1 MGKKKIQKVTKLV
14 SIIIPVFNS
23 KKFIF
28 DTLESVNNQTYQDF
42 EIILV
47 DDCSNDG
54 TFQLLKKIEKKNN
67 KIRLF
72 RTSKN
77 SGTVAAPRNLGVK
90 KANGDIIC
98 FIDSDD
104 IWEKDKIEKQIKF
117 LKNKKIIVTSAAS
130 YFSKENKKSSFFIN
144 ILRRFIQLFVIKK
157 INFNGF
163 QWFYL
168 YNPIIVSS
176 VMMHKEILKK
186 NLFDENINAREDIDL
201 WIRLRKKNYHFK
213 LVNKILV
220 KIRRREDSMSSNIQ
234 KELITI
240 IRSLSNVF
248 LKLNSFKKLN
258 FFLIGIFIKFFLA
271 FIKQNKKIILKFFKI
286 SSVSLIIFLF
296 IIFYSPFFWYLGS
309 TLLYYDDIKLTNKNS
324 NLVVFSG
331 HGSTSYYN
339 ITYRYRYRDIINL
352 SNNIEN
358 IENIFILGRV
368 QEIPEQKIL
377 ESLLINHGIE
387 KDKIK
392 LIYDDYK
399 NTYNNIDN
407 IYKIIKKKN
416 INEII
421 FITSPYHSKRSKLL
435 WSNFSDLKVLFLKG
449 HEWPEKNK
457 LFEYSLNKKIII
469 YEHLSIFYNRLKGN
483 IN

>member
-1 MGKKKIQKVTKLV
+1 MKKLV
-14 SIIIPVFNS
+14 SVILPVYNS
-23 KKFIF
+23 KKFVLQALNSII
-28 DTLESVNNQTYQDF
+28 NQTYQNI
-42 EIILV
+42 EIIII
-47 DDCSNDG
+47 DDCSTDG
-54 TFQLLKKIEKKNN
+54 SFQFLKKFDKNNN
-67 KIRLF
+67 KIKLYQ
-72 RTSKN
+72 TKKN

-90 KANGDIIC
+90 KAKGDIIC

-104 IWEKDKIEKQIKF
+104 IWEIDKIEKQIKF
-117 LKNKKIIVTSAAS
+117 FKNNKTIITSAAS
-130 YFSKENKKSSFFIN
+130 YFSKENKKSSIIIN
-144 ILRRFIQLFVIKK
+144 VLRRLIQLFIIKK
-157 INFNGF
+157 INLKGF

-176 VMMHKEILKK
+176 VMMYKEILNK
-186 NLFDENINAREDIDL
+186 NSFDESINAREDIDL
-201 WIRLRKKNYHFK
+201 WIRLRKKNYNFK

-220 KIRRREDSMSSNIQ
+220 KIRRRDDSMSSNIQ

-240 IRSLSNVF
+240 IGSLSNVF
-248 LKLNSFKKLN
+248 LKLNTFKKLN
-258 FFLIGIFIKFFLA
+258 FFLFGIFIKFFLA
-271 FIKQNKKIILKFFKI
+271 FIKQNKKRILKFFKI
-286 SSVSLIIFLF
+286 STLSFIIFSFL
-296 IIFYSPFFWYLGS
+296 IFYSPLFWHLGS
-309 TLLYYDDIKLTNKNS
+309 PLLYFDDINLKNKNS

-352 SNNIEN
+352 SNKIGN

-377 ESLLINHGIE
+377 ESLLISHGIK

-399 NTYNNIDN
+399 NTSNNIDN

-421 FITSPYHSKRSKLL
+421 FVTSPYHSKRSKLL
-435 WSNFSDLKVLFLKG
+435 WSNFNDLKVLFWKG
-449 HEWPEKNK
+449 YEWPEKNS

-469 YEHLSIFYNRLKGN
+469 YEHLSIFYNKLKGN